1 VPSALDSE
9 KFPPAEDNVIRGNEI
24 FWNNFNF
31 HEGVPS
37 KPKSSGVV
45 PLVPIGTGLLLLGG
59 RRNLVE
65 DNRGYGNYA
74 MGVAAVEAILLE
86 ENPQARALIGNVV
99 RDNAFGL
106 EGTDLNGRDLAYDG
120 NGTANCFGPNSGVAV
135 TIPASGSTLSPC
147 PFDGANAFSA
157 AAQAEMVSFTGKA
170 AVAAWIKHPHAP
182 KPGYTPLELYKP

>member
-1 VPSALDSE
+1 VPNALDSE

-65 DNRGYGNYA
+65 DNRVYGNYA

-120 NGTANCFGPNSGVAV
+120 NCTANCFGPNSGVAV

>member
-1 VPSALDSE
+1 VPNALDSE
-9 KFPPAEDNVIRGNEI
+9 KFPPSEDNVIRGNEI

>member
-1 VPSALDSE
+1 MPNALDSE
-9 KFPPAEDNVIRGNEI
+9 KFPPSEDNVIRGNEI

-45 PLVPIGTGLLLLGG
+45 PPVPIGTGLLLLGG

-65 DNRGYGNYA
+65 DNRVYGNYA

>member
-1 VPSALDSE
+1 MPSALDSE
-9 KFPPAEDNVIRGNEI
+9 KFPPAEDNVIRGSEI
-24 FWNNFNF
+24 VWNNFNF
-31 HEGVPS
+31 HEGAPF
-37 KPKSSGVV
+37 KPKSRGVV

-65 DNRGYGNYA
+65 DNRVYGNYA

>member
-1 VPSALDSE
+1 MPNALDSE